1 MEIVQ
6 WIVILLA
13 IAFIFSRFMPAKGV
27 ENITSSDAKQK
38 MKDRNIQFID
48 VRTPGEFKAKNRKPF
63 KNIPLSNLAGQTKQL
78 DKSKEVVVIC
88 QSGMRSTKAAKM
100 LKKQGFEKVSNVK
113 GGMSAWV

>member
-27 ENITSSDAKQK
+27 ENIKSSDAKQK

-48 VRTPGEFKAKNRKPF
+48 VRTLGSLKQRIESRLRISLYPIWQAKQ
-63 KNIPLSNLAGQTKQL
+63 SN
-78 DKSKEVVVIC
+78 
-88 QSGMRSTKAAKM
+88 
-100 LKKQGFEKVSNVK
+100 
-113 GGMSAWV
+113 